1 MENTMSGSRYEPQQ
15 GDRLGGRY
23 ILNNELGK
31 GGFAVA
37 WHARDAQTG
46 ADVAVKHPRFKE
58 FGGVNPD
65 AAVEQGFNHE
75 ISLLRSISDV
85 GGHARIMEL
94 LDTFKHDGLQFS
106 VVELIEGDVVED
118 VVSSQGLDAK
128 RVRQMGIEL
137 CDIMS
142 FIHENE
148 IVYRDL
154 KPDNVMQTIQGPLK
168 LIDLN
173 AAARHD
179 TAMGDNGSTEFGRS
193 PFYSPEMQQ
202 GKYVTDPIPLGP
214 HTDVYSIGKFLFYLL
229 AGHAPAAD
237 SVRPTDFGVETP
249 DYLAVIIE
257 TATEKKHTDRY
268 NNTLVLRHA
277 LEQQD
282 PRPPPQSL
290 LRRVRA
296 PDQGAKAN
304 VSPGDTLGRAGAD
317 PAPAISIQDNKKH
330 ISAVQVQFHTDS
342 QGRWYLQ
349 DHSTNGTYVNKGD
362 GEGWYYIL
370 SDRGRQK
377 QRKQGRTI
385 SEDLAS
391 ELEIERGDVIAL
403 VHPSYDATFRFLA

>member
-1 MENTMSGSRYEPQQ
+1 MEREMSGSRYEPQQ

-23 ILNNELGK
+23 LLDNELGK

-46 ADVAVKHPRFKE
+46 TDVAVKHPRFKE

-65 AAVEQGFNHE
+65 SAVEQGFNHE
-75 ISLLRSISDV
+75 INLLRSISDV
-85 GGHARIMEL
+85 GGHARIMQL
-94 LDTFKHDGLQFS
+94 LDTFTHDGLQFS
-106 VVELIEGDVVED
+106 VVELIDGDVVED
-118 VVSSQGLDAK
+118 VVGSQGLGAN
-128 RVRQMGIEL
+128 RARQMGIEV

-154 KPDNVMQTIQGPLK
+154 KPDNVMQTSKGPLK

-179 TAMGDNGSTEFGRS
+179 ETLDDDGSTEFGRS

-229 AGHAPAAD
+229 AGHAPTAD

-249 DYLAVIIE
+249 NYLAGIIE
-257 TATEKKHTDRY
+257 TATAEKHTDRY
-268 NNTLVLRHA
+268 NNTLVLQRA
-277 LEQQD
+277 LEQQE
-282 PRPPPQSL
+282 PKPPTQSL
-290 LRRVRA
+290 LRRIRG
-296 PDQGAKAN
+296 PDQGAKAS

-317 PAPAISIQDNKKH
+317 PAPAISIQDQNKH

-342 QGRWYLQ
+342 QDRWYLQ

-362 GEGWYYIL
+362 GEGWYQLL

-377 QRKQGRTI
+377 QREQGRSI
-385 SEDLAS
+385 SKDFPS

-403 VHPSYDATFRFLA
+403 VHPSYGATFKFLA